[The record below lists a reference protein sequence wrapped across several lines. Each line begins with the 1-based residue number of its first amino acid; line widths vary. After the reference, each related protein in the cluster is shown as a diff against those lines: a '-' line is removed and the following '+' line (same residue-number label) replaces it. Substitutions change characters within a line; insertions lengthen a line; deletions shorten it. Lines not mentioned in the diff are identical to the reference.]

1 MYRALETY
9 LDRQQATAVYVDF
22 LRAASP
28 PQARWRFELDYGG
41 ADPLYNV
48 VAVLLRDLNLWYGVN
63 LGHLG
68 TPGPDN
74 VGIVTSHAFDQ
85 AVAEGLDWYR
95 TSGLQHLSKPIPERR
110 VEPQGN
116 RENQAE
122 VVLPEADQQHMIL
135 DLATGQLV
143 PLPPVG
149 PEPEKLEQA
158 LRESGKGDL
167 LYDCDSETA
176 HSFWSAAPPPSRHRE
191 IRANRPG
198 RAISSGRTCPAS

>member
-1 MYRALETY
+1 MLRDLFTVETVRLCPQGSHEMYRALETY

-41 ADPLYNV
+41 ADRLYNV

-85 AVAEGLDWYR
+85 AVAEALDWYR
-95 TSGLQHLSKPIPERR
+95 TSGLQQLSKPIPERR

-122 VVLPEADQQHMIL
+122 VVLPEVDRQHVIL

-143 PLPPVG
+143 PVPPVG
-149 PEPEKLEQA
+149 PEPGEDCNKL
-158 LRESGKGDL
+158 SGIGQ
-167 LYDCDSETA
+167 
-176 HSFWSAAPPPSRHRE
+176 R
-191 IRANRPG
+191 RP
-198 RAISSGRTCPAS
+198 AV